1 MIKKLLIYFLV
12 FLLATVSVFSVL
24 GYFGYSNW
32 VLDAFS
38 HFKWQ
43 YLVFLSIGTLILF
56 PINKKVAFMILPFI
70 LLLIAEVAPI
80 YVGGNKNPELTDTV
94 KIAGIN
100 LLTSNN
106 QFGDVVTY
114 IKENSPDIIVLQEL
128 NSLWELML
136 EPGLTD
142 YTYRLSIPR
151 EDNFGIA
158 IYSKIEFSNID
169 ELSIGE
175 AGVPSISG
183 DFSVGDSTITLIA
196 THPLPPVGSSYF
208 SHRNLQLSE
217 LGKMVAEMDK
227 EVVVV
232 GDLNTS
238 SFSTHY
244 KKLIKE
250 SRLIDSRKG
259 FGLLTTWPT
268 WFGLPKIT
276 LDHCLVSQGVLVK
289 SRDVGDHI
297 GSDHLPIV
305 VEIGL
310 E

>member
-1 MIKKLLIYFLV
+1 MIKKIFIYFLV
-12 FLLATVSVFSVL
+12 FLLASVSLLSVL
-24 GYFGYSNW
+24 GYFGHNHW

-56 PINKKVAFMILPFI
+56 PINKRVAFMILPFI

-106 QFGDVVTY
+106 QFEDVETY
-114 IKENSPDIIVLQEL
+114 IQENSPDIIVLQEL
-128 NSLWELML
+128 NDLWELML
-136 EPGLTD
+136 EPVLSD
-142 YTYRLSIPR
+142 YEYRLSIPR

-158 IYSKIEFSNID
+158 VFSKTEFSD
-169 ELSIGE
+169 LRELTIGE

-183 DFSVGDSTITLIA
+183 DFLIGDSTITLIA

-208 SHRNLQLSE
+208 NHRNLQLSE
-217 LGKMVAEMDK
+217 LGRMVSEINN

-250 SRLIDSRKG
+250 SGLIDSRKG

-268 WFGLPKIT
+268 WFSLARIT
-276 LDHCLVSQGVLVK
+276 LDHCLVSEGILVK
-289 SRDVGDHI
+289 SREVGGHI

-305 VEIGL
+305 IKIGMN
-310 E
+310 